1 VLGANGST
9 LLVTPASYTVND
21 GNTGNNYAVTVN
33 TATGTISKAALGINA
48 VTDARVYDGGIA
60 STGVVSFA
68 GLVGGD
74 TVSGAI
80 QSFGSRNVLGVNGS
94 ILLVTPASYTVN
106 DGNMGNNYAV
116 TVNNAQGTITA
127 LGITGHITAAD
138 RNYDSSMTATITG
151 RTLVGVISPDQV
163 SYSGGTGRFDTSNAG
178 MGKTVTGSGLAL
190 SGADAGNYTVNTTAT
205 TTANIMALPVL
216 VPFVAPSGKPGVV
229 QVETPLIKPVIVM
242 PVTPANFFELTP
254 PVLLSVLLAEPA
266 SLLTLLPGGVPE
278 IDSAALPPIRHD
290 AQPYIYVP
298 PLPKQDH
305 D

>member
-1 VLGANGST
+1 

-21 GNTGNNYAVTVN
+21 GNTGNNYVVTVN
-33 TATGTISKAALGINA
+33 NATGTISPKALGINA
-48 VTDARVYDGGIA
+48 VTDTKVYDGGTTSA
-60 STGVVSFA
+60 GVVNFS

-74 TVSGAI
+74 SVSGAI
-80 QSFGSRNVLGVNGS
+80 QSFGSRNVLGANGS
-94 ILLVTPASYTVN
+94 TLLVTPGGYTVN
-106 DGNMGNNYAV
+106 DGNTGNNYAV

-138 RNYDSSMTATITG
+138 KNYDSSMTATITG

-242 PVTPANFFELTP
+242 PVTPANFFELAP